1 MHKLVD
7 HTYLLPSTVTP
18 PVSQDNPNK
27 DAGGTQMSNTILKA
41 RLRKRD
47 KDITLAIQNLKLEE
61 GEMADMV
68 RDGFRL
74 MLLARDDPRRKMLSW
89 WVK

>member
-1 MHKLVD
+1 
-7 HTYLLPSTVTP
+7 
-18 PVSQDNPNK
+18 
-27 DAGGTQMSNTILKA
+27 MSNTILKA

-47 KDITLAIQNLKLEE
+47 KDIQQAVDKLKLEE
-61 GEMADMV
+61 GELADMV

-74 MLLARDDPRRKMLSW
+74 MLLARDDPRRKMLGW

>member
-1 MHKLVD
+1 
-7 HTYLLPSTVTP
+7 
-18 PVSQDNPNK
+18 
-27 DAGGTQMSNTILKA
+27 MSDITILRA

-47 KDITLAIQNLKLEE
+47 KDIQRAVRQLQLEE

-74 MLLARDDPRRKMLSW
+74 ILSQKALSKPQEPLTPDAARLVARELMNNLAESSSSPSRHRSW
-89 WVK
+89 